1 MAKSLSIHLALADV
15 AKQYRQNFIMLIIA
29 GAIASVGIL
38 IDYNT
43 HKHLEEVAAL
53 KDAAKSQPTAQGA
66 WDAVKVYA
74 KALGEK
80 HSPLKGNYMGLLVL
94 LLLTYLHLGFVR
106 VCFQSATKGTISL
119 QNFISTPSDYLI
131 FMGATLTLIAMT
143 IGFALAIMGG
153 LTLLHWFALPES
165 VLFFIATLL
174 AMIFMVYMVHFAFIQ
189 ICLVDKSQGVLE
201 ILGASKAIVAGNL
214 GHIVGFF
221 IVMAFFIAIF
231 NLLAVFLVNKIAL
244 FVPVQGFSHFV
255 ASALTAP
262 LMLLGM
268 ISVYKQLK

>member
-1 MAKSLSIHLALADV
+1 MAKSLSIHLPLSDTV
-15 AKQYRQNFIMLIIA
+15 KQYRQNFIFFIVA

-53 KDAAKSQPTAQGA
+53 KETAKIQPTAQGA
-66 WDAVKVYA
+66 WEAVKTYA

-80 HSPLKGNYMGLLVL
+80 HNPLKGNYMGLLML

-106 VCFQSATKGTISL
+106 VCFQSATKGMVNL
-119 QNFISTPSDYLI
+119 QNFISTPSDYLTFI
-131 FMGATLTLIAMT
+131 GMTLALFAMVV
-143 IGFALAIMGG
+143 GFAIVMMGG
-153 LTLLHWFALPES
+153 LTLLNWFALPES

-174 AMIFMVYMVHFAFIQ
+174 TMIFIVYMVHFAFIQ

-201 ILGASKAIVAGNL
+201 TLGASKAVVAGNL
-214 GHIVGFF
+214 GRIVALFTVIGFF
-221 IVMAFFIAIF
+221 VAIF
-231 NLLAVFLVNKIAL
+231 NLLAVLLLSKIAI
-244 FVPVQGFSHFV
+244 FIPIQGFSQFV
-255 ASALTAP
+255 ASAFTAP

-268 ISVYKQLK
+268 ISVYRQLK